1 MAETPKTDGAPAP
14 TPDQEVRRL
23 YEEAET
29 RMARAAERVVS
40 RDSFGELLAMV
51 TENTVALVRI
61 GNEAMDLVLR
71 NLRIASRQDINR
83 LTRALG
89 RTEDKLE
96 QVLQEVEG
104 LRDQIETSSNGRG
117 SRAPAGG
124 GGSSGSGTRRR
135 SSRGSSSSC
144 RRSSASPARRSPPSS
159 SPTRSSQSATRRS
172 ARPRKT
178 SSGRTARRRCTA
190 PAAPTAATRCR
201 SCSSSR

>member
-1 MAETPKTDGAPAP
+1 MADKPNTDGSPAP

-23 YEEAET
+23 YEEAES
-29 RMARAAERVVS
+29 RVAKAAERVVA

-104 LRDQIETSSNGRG
+104 LRDEIGASAN
-117 SRAPAGG
+117 G
-124 GGSSGSGTRRR
+124 GGS
-135 SSRGSSSSC
+135 
-144 RRSSASPARRSPPSS
+144 
-159 SPTRSSQSATRRS
+159 
-172 ARPRKT
+172 
-178 SSGRTARRRCTA
+178 
-190 PAAPTAATRCR
+190 
-201 SCSSSR
+201 